1 VVLSPLAD
9 LIGAVLA
16 DRYRLVAPIGNGAS
30 ARVYLGDD
38 TQLRRR
44 VAVKVLH
51 ESLSDD
57 AGFLKRF
64 SAETHAAAVLNH
76 PNVMHVYDS
85 GTADGLPYLVCEYLA
100 GGSLRSMLGRGVR
113 LTPSQALVVGLDT
126 ARGLE
131 YAHRQ
136 GFVHRDIKP
145 ANLLFGE
152 DGRLRIADFGLAR
165 AIAEAAWTEPQGML
179 LGTVRYAAP
188 EQARGQSV
196 DGRADVYSLALA
208 LIESVTGKVPF
219 ALDTTTATLMARCE
233 RDLEVP
239 PELGRLQRILARAGR
254 LDVNE
259 RIDAAE
265 LELALLAAA
274 EEMDRPGPLPLVGAL
289 DPEAEA
295 RAFDAVDREATAV
308 DRGTTAVE
316 NGRITIGREPDGG
329 NGEPVTSAAGGAHPD
344 ELTVV
349 LPGAVA
355 SVIDLSDHRAVAGGR
370 SEIDIPLDSDP
381 VVVTAPRMPP
391 AGLDDERVEPPAPP
405 RRLRRVAWSMLA
417 VLILIGG
424 AAGAW
429 LGLRTPTP
437 SVPRVA
443 GLDVSAARGRL
454 SGKGWT
460 VTTIL
465 VRRDGS
471 TAGRVLSQTPRPG
484 TKLTKGHTVSLSVSL
499 GNTLVTLPTL
509 AKLSEADA
517 LAALVSQHLKAGTV
531 TRPNNEDVAA
541 GTVIS
546 AAAPVNASGE
556 LPSGSAVNLVI
567 SAGPAPR
574 TVPSGLIGDNVDAVR
589 KQLTALQL
597 GLAET
602 DQFSDQPVGQVLTS
616 DQADGASVPRGTV
629 VHVTVSKGPQPIP
642 IPNVA
647 GLSVT
652 DASTALAAQGF
663 GVSSV
668 EGSPLKKVIAT
679 DPPAGEA
686 HVAGTQVRLFTRN

>member
-1 VVLSPLAD
+1 VALSPLAD
-9 LIGAVLA
+9 LVGAVLA

-51 ESLSDD
+51 DSLSDD

-64 SAETHAAAVLNH
+64 NAETHAAAVLNH
-76 PNVMHVYDS
+76 PNIMHVYDS
-85 GTADGLPYLVCEYLA
+85 GTAEGLPYLVCEYLA
-100 GGSLRSMLGRGVR
+100 GGSLRSMLDRGVR

-233 RDLEVP
+233 HDLEVP
-239 PELGRLQRILARAGR
+239 EEMGRLRRILARAGR
-254 LDVNE
+254 LDPTE
-259 RIDAAE
+259 RIDASE
-265 LELALLAAA
+265 LELALLTAA
-274 EEMDRPGPLPLVGAL
+274 EEMDRPEPLPLAGAL
-289 DPEAEA
+289 DPEDEA
-295 RAFDAVDREATAV
+295 KALEVITERADAQA
-308 DRGTTAVE
+308 
-316 NGRITIGREPDGG
+316 
-329 NGEPVTSAAGGAHPD
+329 VTSAATGSSAIAVTDHEPDAHPD
-344 ELTVV
+344 ELTVM
-349 LPGAVA
+349 LPVDE
-355 SVIDLSDHRAVAGGR
+355 SVIDLSNGPRNGR
-370 SEIDIPLDSDP
+370 PADIDIPLDSDP
-381 VVVTAPRMPP
+381 VITAPRTSATTPP
-391 AGLDDERVEPPAPP
+391 DELDVATGAPP
-405 RRLRRVAWSMLA
+405 RRGRRRILWAVLA
-417 VLILIGG
+417 VIILVGG

-429 LGLRTPTP
+429 LALRTPTP
-437 SVPRVA
+437 AVPKVA
-443 GLDVSAARGRL
+443 GLKVDAARQRL
-454 SGKGWT
+454 AGQGWT

-471 TAGRVLSQTPRPG
+471 QAGRVLAQTPKSG

-499 GNTLVTLPTL
+499 GNTLVVLPTL
-509 AKLSEADA
+509 AKLPQADA
-517 LAALVSQHLKAGTV
+517 VAALKAQGLVSGVPKTQNDEAVPQGV
-531 TRPNNEDVAA
+531 
-541 GTVIS
+541 VIS
-546 AAAPVNASGE
+546 ATAKVNASNQ
-556 LPSGSAVNLVI
+556 LPRGSMVDLVV
-567 SAGPAPR
+567 SDGPAPR
-574 TVPSGLIGDNVDAVR
+574 IVPAGLVGEDADSVR
-589 KQLTALQL
+589 KQLTAIQL
-597 GLAET
+597 SLAT
-602 DQFSDQPVGQVLTS
+602 ADAFSDQPVGTVLTS
-616 DQADGASVPRGTV
+616 DQPDGASVPRGTV

-647 GLSVT
+647 GMSVSA
-652 DASTALAAQGF
+652 ASTALQAAGF

-668 EGSPLKKVIAT
+668 DGSPLNKVLAT

-686 HVAGTQVRLFTRN
+686 HVAGTQVRLFTRS